1 MFCSVIYESI
11 HWSTYVIKWIA
22 SIIIPAVY
30 QWVSFLPAAAVAV
43 LLLLE
48 LLLLVAVVTVWLR
61 LEEVDEVL
69 EVLELVFEVRPRIV
83 ALGGSGWLTW
93 KFHMD
98 TQKEILCL
106 GKLRDHSLQQKHDTH
121 WPQRETMP
129 WRVQCVWV
137 YVVYAC
143 HASTQIAVPGFTTES
158 GRKTGDFCIAG
169 KPSVLSEKTMLFSR
183 MRSEGFP

>member
-98 TQKEILCL
+98 KQKKNPLL
-106 GKLRDHSLQQKHDTH
+106 GETKGPFSSTKTWHSL
-121 WPQRETMP
+121 
-129 WRVQCVWV
+129 
-137 YVVYAC
+137 
-143 HASTQIAVPGFTTES
+143 TTEGNDAMTCPMRVGLCGICMS
-158 GRKTGDFCIAG
+158 LIDPDSSAWFYHG
-169 KPSVLSEKTMLFSR
+169 KWSQNRWLLHCW
-183 MRSEGFP
+183 